1 VLEGK
6 KTMKLKSLAAAAA
19 LLLSGLAGAAVV
31 TVNAGPYTLSYDNA
45 AASDFVLGA
54 VTASGFEWSF
64 KDVSVQSFGTGL
76 VSKDLLLPQFTVT
89 ANTGW
94 NLGNMLSSSV
104 GNVVFFEAGA
114 SATTSLTAGGSLSVL
129 GGSTT
134 VLPQTALSKSG
145 TTSGYY
151 FGAASG
157 ALNDATAF
165 TVKDVKLVLTA
176 NAGAASF
183 AAITAQSQNNL
194 AFAFTAGAV
203 PVPEPESYALL
214 LAGLGAI
221 GLFAR
226 RRQPR

>member
-1 VLEGK
+1 
-6 KTMKLKSLAAAAA
+6 MKLKSLAAVAA
-19 LLLSGLAGAAVV
+19 LLVSGLAGAAVV
-31 TVNAGPYTLSYDNA
+31 TIDAGPYKLSYDNA

-54 VTASGFEWSF
+54 VTAGGFEWSF
-64 KDVSVQSFGTGL
+64 KDVSVQSFSAGVVT
-76 VSKDLLLPQFTVT
+76 KDLLLPQFTVT
-89 ANTGW
+89 ANSGW
-94 NLGNMLSSSV
+94 NLGNTLNSAA

-114 SATTSLTAGGSLSVL
+114 SASTSLTAGGTLSVL
-129 GGSTT
+129 GGATT
-134 VLPQTALSKSG
+134 VLPQTALNRSA
-145 TTSGYY
+145 SGYY
-151 FGAASG
+151 FGATSG

-183 AAITAQSQNNL
+183 AAITAQSQNKL
-194 AFAFTAGAV
+194 AYSFTAEAV

>member
-1 VLEGK
+1 
-6 KTMKLKSLAAAAA
+6 MKLKSLAAAAA
-19 LLLSGLAGAAVV
+19 LLVSGLASAAIV
-31 TVNAGPYTLSYDNA
+31 TINAGPYTLSYDNA

-64 KDVSVQSFGTGL
+64 KDVSVQSFSSGVVTQN
-76 VSKDLLLPQFTVT
+76 LLLPQFTVT
-89 ANTGW
+89 ANAGW
-94 NLGNMLSSSV
+94 NLGNTLNSSA

-114 SATTSLTAGGSLSVL
+114 LASTSLTAGGTLSVL

-151 FGAASG
+151 FGATSG
-157 ALNDATAF
+157 ALNDATSF

-183 AAITAQSQNNL
+183 AAITAQGQNKL
-194 AFAFTAGAV
+194 AYSFTAEAV